1 MKKGTAMEFDN
12 KAVGQTIR
20 NLRESKN
27 LSQDVLSGLAGIA
40 RSHLSM
46 IETGTKQANFQTIW
60 RIALA
65 LEMRPSE
72 LVARI
77 EETAQKQS
85 ASAGRPNNITK
96 AD

>member
-1 MKKGTAMEFDN
+1 MEFDN

-72 LVARI
+72 LVTRI
-77 EETAQKQS
+77 EETVQKQS
-85 ASAGRPNNITK
+85 VSAGRLNNIKK

>member
-1 MKKGTAMEFDN
+1 MEFDN

-20 NLRESKN
+20 RLRESKN

-85 ASAGRPNNITK
+85 ASAGRL
-96 AD
+96 

>member
-1 MKKGTAMEFDN
+1 MEFDN

-20 NLRESKN
+20 NLRDSKT

-85 ASAGRPNNITK
+85 ASAGRL
-96 AD
+96 

>member
-1 MKKGTAMEFDN
+1 MEFDN

-72 LVARI
+72 LVTRI
-77 EETAQKQS
+77 EETVQKQS
-85 ASAGRPNNITK
+85 VSAGRPNNITK

>member
-1 MKKGTAMEFDN
+1 MEFDN

-85 ASAGRPNNITK
+85 ASVGRL
-96 AD
+96 

>member
-1 MKKGTAMEFDN
+1 MEFDN

-77 EETAQKQS
+77 EETVQKQS
-85 ASAGRPNNITK
+85 VSAGRL
-96 AD
+96 

>member
-1 MKKGTAMEFDN
+1 MEFDN

-85 ASAGRPNNITK
+85 ASAGRLQLNK
-96 AD
+96 L